1 MKPIL
6 ALDFVRQ
13 DLVYAARSLRKSP
26 GLVATV
32 AISLGLGIGVN
43 TTVFNLF
50 NITVLATPTAMEPD
64 RLVTIEP
71 GNGNRISYPNYK
83 DLNYKNVAA
92 SPAFAGMAVTTMGTV
107 NLRDQN
113 RLENVVA
120 LETSSNYFQLLGAG
134 AWLGRTFSPGDE
146 QSAVLGYTFWQ
157 KRFQGDTGVLGRS
170 FYWNGHPLTV
180 GGIMSRDYRPGTGAV
195 APDVYLPVGAA
206 LSPFILDRSQAH
218 FSLLAR
224 LAPRVT
230 RQQAQT
236 AFTAL
241 ARPLEHAYPADNQDF
256 GQLPLLLPAY
266 GIGSFGGHG
275 GDAEALVS
283 FGAPF
288 LVTGLLL
295 LIACANVA
303 GVILA
308 RGAMRRREIGIRLAL
323 GASRRRL
330 AQILLAETLLLSLVG
345 AAAGLLL
352 TAWITPLLS
361 LVRVPNTP
369 AFAPFALRFD
379 SNLALYALVMA
390 LATCAACGLV
400 PALQSA
406 RSSLLPGLKQTALA
420 GRGSMRRF
428 LVAAQVAGSVLLLMT
443 CALFLRSLMYLGNIN
458 PGFDVEHGITAKITP
473 EQNWTQAQAYQAA
486 NELAGRVAAI
496 PGVRSVSYANLIPL
510 GGDSV
515 ASDVV
520 FKDALKDQPELHSP
534 AILTSNVGPRYF
546 ATMGIRILRGRE
558 FANAD
563 RQGAPLVAI
572 VNQAFAARFFPDGA
586 ALGKLMGLG
595 GAKKHG
601 PWRQIVGIA
610 ANNDYR
616 FMGER
621 PEPQFF
627 LPFLQSDGRVFL
639 QVSAYR
645 DPAATVAAVQR
656 AIAEQDSSLQADVQT
671 TRQATSLELTLRR
684 FATLLLAAM
693 GSLGLLLAMTGLYGV
708 LSWEV
713 SRRTAEIGIR
723 MALGASAGSV
733 RRMVL
738 RGSLAITAAGIAV
751 GGGAAMLLA
760 IPLAPVLKGAG
771 PADAVAIFTVAAA
784 LCLVSAAASWSP
796 VRRASR
802 IDPISALRYE

>member
-1 MKPIL
+1 MKPIR
-6 ALDFVRQ
+6 ALDSLRH
-13 DLVYAARSLRKSP
+13 DLIYAARSLRKNP

-50 NITVLATPTAMEPD
+50 NITVLAKPTAVEPD

-71 GNGNRISYPNYK
+71 GNGNRISYPNYR
-83 DLNYKNVAA
+83 DLGA
-92 SPAFAGMAVTTMGTV
+92 SPAFAGMAVTTMWTV
-107 NLRDQN
+107 SLRDQN
-113 RLENVVA
+113 RVENVLA
-120 LETSSNYFQLLGAG
+120 LEASANYFQLLGAG
-134 AWLGRTFSPGDE
+134 AWLGRTFSPGE
-146 QSAVLGYTFWQ
+146 PQSAVLGYWFWQ
-157 KRFQGDTGVLGRS
+157 KRFQGDPGVLGRS
-170 FYWNGHPLTV
+170 FYWNGQPFII
-180 GGIMSRDYRPGTGAV
+180 GGIMDRNYRPGTGAV
-195 APDVYLPVGAA
+195 APDVYLPVNAA
-206 LSPFILDRSQAH
+206 LMPFILNRRQAH

-224 LAPRVT
+224 LAPGVT
-230 RQQAQT
+230 RPQAQA

-241 ARPLEHAYPADNQDF
+241 ARPLEQAYPEDNQTF
-256 GQLPLLLPAY
+256 GRPPFVLPAY
-266 GIGSFGGHG
+266 GIGSFFGHG
-275 GDAEALVS
+275 GDAEALVGI
-283 FGAPF
+283 GAPF

-303 GVILA
+303 GVVLA
-308 RGAMRRREIGIRLAL
+308 RSAMRRREIAIRLAL
-323 GASRRRL
+323 GASRGRL
-330 AQILLAETLLLSLVG
+330 AQILLAETLLLSLAG
-345 AAAGLLL
+345 GAAGLLL
-352 TAWITPLLS
+352 TAWLTPLLS
-361 LVRVPNTP
+361 QVRLPNTP
-369 AFAPFALRFD
+369 ALAPFTLYFD
-379 SNLALYALVMA
+379 SNLALYSLGLA
-390 LATCAACGLV
+390 LATCAACGIA

-406 RSSLLPGLKQTALA
+406 RSSLLPGLKQTALS
-420 GRGSMRRF
+420 GRSGMRRF

-473 EQNWTQAQAYQAA
+473 EQDWTPAQAYQAA
-486 NELAGRVAAI
+486 NELSERLAAI
-496 PGVRSVSYANLIPL
+496 PGVRSVSYASLIPL
-510 GGDSV
+510 GGDAV
-515 ASDVV
+515 ATDVV
-520 FKDALKDQPELHSP
+520 FKDAPKDQPGIRSP
-534 AILTSNVGPRYF
+534 IVLTGNVGPRYF

-563 RQGAPLVAI
+563 RRGAPLVAI
-572 VNQAFAARFFPDGA
+572 VNQAFAARFFPQGS
-586 ALGKLMGLG
+586 ALGKYMRPGS
-595 GAKKHG
+595 AKKDE
-601 PWRQIVGIA
+601 PWREIVGIA

-645 DPAATVAAVQR
+645 DPAATVASVQR
-656 AIAEQDSSLQADVQT
+656 AIAEQDPSLQADVQT

-684 FATLLLAAM
+684 FATLLLAVM

-723 MALGASAGSV
+723 MALGASASSV

-738 RGSLAITAAGIAV
+738 RSSLAITAAGIAI

-771 PADAVAIFTVAAA
+771 PADAVAIITVAAA
-784 LCLVSAAASWSP
+784 LCLVSVAASWSP

-802 IDPISALRYE
+802 IDPITALRYE

>member
-1 MKPIL
+1 MQPLL
-6 ALDFVRQ
+6 ALDSFRQ

-50 NITVLATPTAMEPD
+50 NITLLAKPTAVEPD
-64 RLVTIEP
+64 RLVAIEP
-71 GNGNRISYPNYK
+71 GNGNRISYPNYQ
-83 DLNYKNVAA
+83 DLGAN
-92 SPAFAGMAVTTMGTV
+92 SSLAGMAVTTMGTV
-107 NLRDQN
+107 SLRDQN
-113 RLENVVA
+113 RIENVLA
-120 LETSSNYFQLLGAG
+120 LETSANYFQLLGAG
-134 AWLGRTFSPGDE
+134 AALGRTFSPGDE

-157 KRFQGDTGVLGRS
+157 KRFQGDPGVLGRS

-195 APDVYLPVGAA
+195 APDVYLPVSAT
-206 LSPFILDRSQAH
+206 LLPFSLDRRQAH

-224 LAPRVT
+224 LAPGVT
-230 RQQAQT
+230 RPQAQA

-241 ARPLEHAYPADNQDF
+241 ARPLEQAYPEDNQSF
-256 GQLPLLLPAY
+256 GHPPSVLPAY

-275 GDAEALVS
+275 WDAEALVS

-288 LVTGLLL
+288 LVTGILL

-303 GVILA
+303 GVMLA
-308 RGAMRRREIGIRLAL
+308 RGSMRRREIAIRLAL

-330 AQILLAETLLLSLVG
+330 AQILLAETLLLSVAG

-369 AFAPFALRFD
+369 AFAPFALRID
-379 SNLALYALVMA
+379 SNLALYALGTA
-390 LATCAACGLV
+390 LATCAACGIS
-400 PALQSA
+400 PALQSV
-406 RSSLLPGLKQTALA
+406 RTSLLPGLKQTALS
-420 GRGSMRRF
+420 GRGPMRRF

-458 PGFDVEHGITAKITP
+458 PGIDVEHGITAKITP
-473 EQNWTQAQAYQAA
+473 EQNWTQTQAYQAA
-486 NELAGRVAAI
+486 NELAERVAAV
-496 PGVRSVSYANLIPL
+496 PGVRSVSYASLIPL

-515 ASDVV
+515 ANGVV
-520 FKDALKDQPELHSP
+520 VKDAFEGQPGSDSP
-534 AILTSNVGPRYF
+534 VVLTSNVGPRYF

-572 VNQAFAARFFPDGA
+572 VNRAFAARFFPDGA
-586 ALGKLMGLG
+586 ALGKFMGLG
-595 GAKKHG
+595 SAKKHG
-601 PWRQIVGIA
+601 PWREIVGIA

-656 AIAEQDSSLQADVQT
+656 AIVERDSSLQADVQT

-723 MALGASAGSV
+723 MALGASASSV

-738 RGSLAITAAGIAV
+738 RSSLAITAAGIAV

-760 IPLAPVLKGAG
+760 IPLSPVLKGAG
-771 PADAVAIFTVAAA
+771 PADAIAIFTVAAA
-784 LCLVSAAASWSP
+784 LCLVSIAASWSP

>member
-1 MKPIL
+1 MKPFQ
-6 ALDFVRQ
+6 ALDSFRQ
-13 DLVYAARSLRKSP
+13 DLIYAARSLRKSP
-26 GLVATV
+26 GMVTTV

-50 NITVLATPTAMEPD
+50 NITVLAKPTAVEPD

-83 DLNYKNVAA
+83 DLNYKSPDG
-92 SPAFAGMAVTTMGTV
+92 SPAFAAMAVTTMGTV

-113 RLENVVA
+113 RVENVLA
-120 LETSSNYFQLLGAG
+120 LETSPNYFQLLGAG
-134 AWLGRTFSPGDE
+134 AWLGRTFGPGDE
-146 QSAVLGYTFWQ
+146 QSAVLGYAFWQ
-157 KRFQGDTGVLGRS
+157 KRFQGDPGVLGRS
-170 FYWNGHPLTV
+170 FYWNGQPIAI
-180 GGIMSRDYRPGTGAV
+180 GGIMGPDYRPGTGAV
-195 APDVYLPVGAA
+195 APDVYLPVSAA
-206 LSPFILDRSQAH
+206 LSPFILNREQSH

-224 LAPRVT
+224 LAPGVT
-230 RQQAQT
+230 RPQAQA

-241 ARPLEHAYPADNQDF
+241 AQPLEHAYPADNQGF
-256 GQLPLLLPAY
+256 GHPPLVLPVY
-266 GIGSFGGHG
+266 GIGSFGGH

-303 GVILA
+303 GVVLA
-308 RGAMRRREIGIRLAL
+308 RGAMRQREIAIRLAL

-330 AQILLAETLLLSLVG
+330 AQILLAETLLLSVIG
-345 AAAGLLL
+345 AGAGLLL

-379 SNLALYALVMA
+379 SNLALYALGTA
-390 LATCAACGLV
+390 LATCAACGIV

-406 RSSLLPGLKQTALA
+406 RSSLLPGLKQTALS
-420 GRGSMRRF
+420 GRGGMRRF

-458 PGFDVEHGITAKITP
+458 PGFDVDHGITAKITP
-473 EQNWTQAQAYQAA
+473 ERDWTQAQAYQAA
-486 NELAGRVAAI
+486 NELAERVAAV
-496 PGVRSVSYANLIPL
+496 PGVRSVSYASLIPL

-520 FKDALKDQPELHSP
+520 FKDALKDALKDQPGSHSP
-534 AILTSNVGPRYF
+534 AVLTSNVGPRYF

-558 FANAD
+558 FASAD

-572 VNQAFAARFFPDGA
+572 VNQAFADRFFPDGA
-586 ALGKLMGLG
+586 ALGKFMGLSS
-595 GAKKHG
+595 AKKHG
-601 PWRQIVGIA
+601 PWREIVGIA
-610 ANNDYR
+610 ANNDYQ

-639 QVSAYR
+639 QVSAFR
-645 DPAATVAAVQR
+645 DPATTVAAVQR
-656 AIAEQDSSLQADVQT
+656 AIAERDSSL
-671 TRQATSLELTLRR
+671 
-684 FATLLLAAM
+684 
-693 GSLGLLLAMTGLYGV
+693 
-708 LSWEV
+708 
-713 SRRTAEIGIR
+713 
-723 MALGASAGSV
+723 
-733 RRMVL
+733 
-738 RGSLAITAAGIAV
+738 
-751 GGGAAMLLA
+751 
-760 IPLAPVLKGAG
+760 
-771 PADAVAIFTVAAA
+771 
-784 LCLVSAAASWSP
+784 
-796 VRRASR
+796 
-802 IDPISALRYE
+802 